1 MVAMARK
8 KPKDWTAKQIK
19 TLRDSL
25 DLTQH
30 EAAALLRISQPL
42 WAGWESGA
50 REPSPSHK
58 LLLELL
64 EAGELP
70 PSDS

>member
-1 MVAMARK
+1 MVAMAPK
-8 KPKDWTAKQIK
+8 KKNWTAKQVK
-19 TLRDSL
+19 DLRSEL

-42 WAGWESGA
+42 WAAWESGA
-50 REPSPSHK
+50 RKPSPSHR